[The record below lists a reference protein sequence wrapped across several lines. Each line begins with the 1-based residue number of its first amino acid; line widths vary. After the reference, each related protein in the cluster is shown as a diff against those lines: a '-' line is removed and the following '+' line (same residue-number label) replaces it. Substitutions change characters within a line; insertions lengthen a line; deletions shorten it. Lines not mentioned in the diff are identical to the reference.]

1 MGFVMLGYGIWSYK
15 NPLMNLARF
24 YALVKCAGCARLD
37 KKRDQLMDIIQVK
50 DFPAFTGYTEAI
62 LAMDAWI
69 NTRPY
74 FYIIKEHYL
83 VDEAIRLEYIIIQ

>member
-1 MGFVMLGYGIWSYK
+1 
-15 NPLMNLARF
+15 
-24 YALVKCAGCARLD
+24 
-37 KKRDQLMDIIQVK
+37 MDIIQVK

-62 LAMDAWI
+62 LAMDTWI